1 MSGRGYETR
10 CVRRDRSGKKTSMGE
25 EDLDREESDDEEATV
40 LPARE
45 AMSIISQGS
54 PSGEEDATREE
65 GSGEDRI

>member
-54 PSGEEDATREE
+54 SSGEEDATPEE
-65 GSGEDRI
+65 RRREDRI